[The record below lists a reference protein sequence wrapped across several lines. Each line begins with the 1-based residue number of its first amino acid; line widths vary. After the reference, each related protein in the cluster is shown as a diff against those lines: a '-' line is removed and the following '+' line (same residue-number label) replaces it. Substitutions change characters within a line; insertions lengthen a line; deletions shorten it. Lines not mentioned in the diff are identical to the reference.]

1 MLNSILKVAAVLLLA
16 GCSGSWQT
24 NYDAPLDPTV
34 TRSWNVDRVSVSVP
48 DELTTTE
55 DNTFAPNADIV
66 WHGEE
71 FGDRR
76 AQVAAILT
84 QGITVGSSTLRG
96 ARDVAFLVTLEQ
108 FHAVTPKARAQAPS
122 AVHNIAYIIQVVDEK
137 TGEPLT
143 EPERIQADLEAYVG
157 EAAIFARLE
166 GQTQKVRITDHL
178 ADVTRGWLGIGP
190 DPRRVFESTG
200 R

>member
-1 MLNSILKVAAVLLLA
+1 MLNSMMKVAVVLLLA
-16 GCSGSWQT
+16 GCSGPWQT
-24 NYDAPLDPTV
+24 DYEAPQDPAV
-34 TRSWNVDRVSVSVP
+34 TRSWHVHDVAVTVP

-55 DNTFAPNADIV
+55 ENSFAPNADIV
-66 WHGEE
+66 WHGEP

-76 AQVAAILT
+76 AQVAAIVEN
-84 QGITVGSSTLRG
+84 GIEIGSSGLRG
-96 ARDVAFLVTLEQ
+96 QRGVNILVTLQE

-122 AVHNIAYIIQVVDEK
+122 AVHNIAFVMQVVDQR

-143 EPERIQADLEAYVG
+143 EPELIRADLEAFVG
-157 EAAIFARLE
+157 EEAIFAALE
-166 GQTQKVRITDHL
+166 GQTQTVRITDHL